1 LIKSYSYA
9 ASLYMKNAATA
20 LWLSAD
26 GPRPTKAPQPRPS
39 KTIQGQM
46 GKDLTADAKL
56 HLGQTIDLSA

>member
-1 LIKSYSYA
+1 
-9 ASLYMKNAATA
+9 MKNAATA